1 MKNKTIIDL
10 PNCLKWDTMDI
21 DMRLNALGK
30 NELIESM
37 TDKQKS
43 LLLKSFFIDYEDD
56 ICEFI
61 NLKLENYL
69 ENK

>member
-1 MKNKTIIDL
+1 MKQETNSEL
-10 PNCLKWDTMDI
+10 PTCLKWDTTDI
-21 DMRLNALGK
+21 DMRLNALGLPNTMSEHK
-30 NELIESM
+30 
-37 TDKQKS
+37 KS
-43 LLLKSFFIDYEDD
+43 LLLESFFQVYEDD